1 MPNASYPD
9 DGGSRTASGAHDE
22 GRARNS
28 VLDVHATFC
37 GPQVNSV
44 EQHLKRGSL
53 INGRTDSSGTQAT
66 PYRGLVDGDS
76 NSDGD
81 YTPAAYPA
89 SSGTNGQG

>member
-9 DGGSRTASGAHDE
+9 DDGSRTPTGQHGTDRERKSSWDVYANTCATMVGTVKSM
-22 GRARNS
+22 RAGER
-28 VLDVHATFC
+28 L
-37 GPQVNSV
+37 
-44 EQHLKRGSL
+44 
-53 INGRTDSSGTQAT
+53 NGVTDSSGDRPL

-81 YTPAAYPA
+81 YLPAAYPA